1 MLSCAGVFAFLF
13 LLYVITSIVRIRKL
27 HKQRAE
33 LQAMYAS
40 DKLAKMEYDLA
51 SYDEET
57 YKLLNGNKVA
67 TQMTLEDV
75 ISDGLDTPAVPATTI
90 DETLFEKIES
100 DGLEELTGNYKKD
113 GE

>member
-1 MLSCAGVFAFLF
+1 MLTCGCAFAFLL
-13 LLYVITSIVRIRKL
+13 LLYVITSLVRTRKL
-27 HKQRAE
+27 NKQRAE
-33 LQAMYAS
+33 LQKMYSS

-75 ISDGLDTPAVPATTI
+75 MNDGFDTPVAHATTI

-100 DGLEELTGNYKKD
+100 DGLEELMGNYKKD